1 MICSNRRRSLI
12 CIFVLALLVR
22 LVFIF
27 SMQNGFY
34 FVDSVKYSA
43 AAVSLLKNGEF
54 GEKYTRPPVYPVFL
68 AGIYAVFG
76 EKILAVRIVESVL
89 GAGLAVL
96 IALLVMRI
104 GGAQVGVLA
113 GLLWSVY
120 PMAVFI
126 AGLVYPET
134 VVTVLLAG
142 AVLCML
148 TEAGRELGPRR
159 IFFDGVLFGLAALTK
174 PVVLVTI
181 AATALWIMYWKRAQR
196 FSLAAVFLVGV
207 ALPLAPWTARNFSAH
222 GGLVIV
228 EPRFIENLS
237 WIEEVPENSPDD
249 STENVAVAKI
259 EVINQYA
266 VQFAIHFV
274 TEFAQFWELY
284 PQRIE
289 MDDPRFRESM
299 HQRDPRIVAKTV
311 FGTDWTDVISI
322 LSVGPMFLFAL
333 IGARTLWFQK
343 EQRQALSLLGMTILS
358 FAVGY
363 SFFYAKTRYRFPVEP
378 YIVILSA
385 VGLHRVWTRGMRK
398 VQGSKFKVQP
408 PAAPARCKVQ
418 S

>member
-1 MICSNRRRSLI
+1 VIY
-12 CIFVLALLVR
+12 IFVLALLVR
-22 LVFIF
+22 LAFVFT
-27 SMQNGFY
+27 MQNGFY
-34 FVDSVKYSA
+34 FTDSVEYSA
-43 AAVSLLKNGEF
+43 AAVNLLANGEF
-54 GEKYTRPPVYPVFL
+54 GEKYTRTPVYPVFL

-76 EKILAVRIVESVL
+76 EKIVAVRVVESGL
-89 GAGLAVL
+89 GAGLAVM
-96 IALLVMRI
+96 IAVLAAWI
-104 GGAQVGVLA
+104 GGARVGALA

-120 PMAVFI
+120 PIAVFI

-134 VVTVLLAG
+134 VATTLLAG
-142 AVLCML
+142 AVLCVL
-148 TEAGRELGPRR
+148 TEAGRELGLRR
-159 IFFDGVLFGLAALTK
+159 IFIGGVLFGLAALTK

-181 AATALWIMYWKRAQR
+181 VATTLWIMYWKRAQR
-196 FSLAAVFLVGV
+196 FSLAALFLVGV
-207 ALPLAPWTARNFSAH
+207 AFPLAPWTARNFSVH

-228 EPRFIENLS
+228 EPRLVNNLS

-249 STENVAVAKI
+249 STDNVQVAKI

-289 MDDPRFRESM
+289 MDEPGFRESM

-311 FGTDWTDVISI
+311 IGTHWTNLISI

-333 IGARTLWFQK
+333 IGAGAMWFQK
-343 EQRQALSLLGMTILS
+343 EQRQAFSLLGLTILS

-385 VGLHRVWTRGMRK
+385 FGLRQTWIALSRR
-398 VQGSKFKVQP
+398 
-408 PAAPARCKVQ
+408 PAQKLAPI
-418 S
+418 